1 MGAGLV
7 QPGVEMALGEL
18 TAAPSAYREVTE
30 ETEMGSS

>member
-7 QPGVEMALGEL
+7 QLRAEIALGDL
-18 TAAPSAYREVTE
+18 TAAPSAYEEVTE